1 MAYNAQVQH
10 THLARTTTAGYCSAI
25 ISTCNNHILETP
37 PLELQVEHTNKIYRQ
52 HGFKNDQTLC
62 FHYDLAYCH
71 TFLRETYILTKHS
84 NDEHHLYENEVLYEN

>member
-1 MAYNAQVQH
+1 MNTIFNLMKRRYLFIFYINVYLACLDILLEH
-10 THLARTTTAGYCSAI
+10 TH
-25 ISTCNNHILETP
+25 
-37 PLELQVEHTNKIYRQ
+37 KINRQ
-52 HGFKNDQTLC
+52 NGFKNDQTLC

>member
-1 MAYNAQVQH
+1 MPH
-10 THLARTTTAGYCSAI
+10 
-25 ISTCNNHILETP
+25 
-37 PLELQVEHTNKIYRQ
+37 LELQVEHTNKIYRQ

-71 TFLRETYILTKHS
+71 TFLKETYILTKHS